1 MPTLTRPGCKPG
13 RLVLLLVLL
22 VLAAA
27 AVGAQCRPLILL
39 TNDDGVGAPGL
50 EAIYRQLKDVADIYV
65 VAPADNQSAVSHR
78 LATYDPIYVA
88 PYVIDG
94 QSVGCSVATTPAT
107 CVIMGLEVFLPRTP
121 DLVVSGINRGSNPG
135 AVSRL
140 SGTVAAARQAA
151 LRGVKAIALSVDVTD
166 PPNYDA
172 FAAAVKPLIV
182 RLLTAALP
190 AETFLNVNG
199 PALAAYPKGLLVTK
213 ASRVELLWQY
223 ERVTNIRGKDLY
235 WVKGVLDPRIYPV
248 DTDWGAMQAG
258 YIAVTPMTWSYDHG
272 IDLDALARGL
282 ELPKK

>member
-1 MPTLTRPGCKPG
+1 MPTPKSRNPMPRRGS
-13 RLVLLLVLL
+13 LLLLL
-22 VLAAA
+22 LALAAT
-27 AVGAQCRPLILL
+27 AVAAQCRPLILM
-39 TNDDGVGAPGL
+39 TNDDGAGAPGL

-65 VAPADNQSAVSHR
+65 VAPAENQSGVSHQID
-78 LATYDPIYVA
+78 TYDPIYVK
-88 PYVIDG
+88 PYAIDG
-94 QSVGCSVATTPAT
+94 QTVGCSVATTPAT

-135 AVSRL
+135 AVSLL

-182 RLLTAALP
+182 RMLTAALP

-213 ASRVELLWQY
+213 ASRVELMWQY
-223 ERVTNIRGKDLY
+223 ERVTNIRGRDLY
-235 WVKGVLDPRIYPV
+235 WVKGVLDPRSYPA

-258 YIAVTPMTWSYDHG
+258 YISVTPMTWSYDHG